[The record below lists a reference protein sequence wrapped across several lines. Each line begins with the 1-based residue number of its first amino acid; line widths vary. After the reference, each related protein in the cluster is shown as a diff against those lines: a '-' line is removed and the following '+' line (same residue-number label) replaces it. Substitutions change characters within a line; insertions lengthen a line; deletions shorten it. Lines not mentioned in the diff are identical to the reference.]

1 MHLLTLALLALAGT
15 AFAALSVLVASG
27 PNRGPL
33 AHGYTA
39 AAAALIVATLTAAFA
54 WQAHV
59 DSTSWH
65 GPYPHVNYWDAPP
78 VPDVGALPATTKSMH
93 G

>member
-1 MHLLTLALLALAGT
+1 MHPLTLALLALAGT
-15 AFAALSVLVASG
+15 AFAAVSVLVAAG

-39 AAAALIVATLTAAFA
+39 AAVALVVGAFTGALA

-59 DSTSWH
+59 DSTSQY
-65 GPYPHVNYWDAPP
+65 GPVPYVNYWDPRP
-78 VPDVGALPATTKSMH
+78 VHDVSALPAAGSHPK
-93 G
+93 